1 MELNG
6 LSINMITAQESILL
20 DLIDSISNKDQ
31 QRKRIEQV
39 LVASKQN

>member
-31 QRKRIEQV
+31 QRKIIEQV